1 MIINH
6 WFTTT
11 QLSNNLEE
19 GSALGKNGDLLIF
32 VFFEATCYFFLW
44 CKFQV
49 CILPSPKRKP
59 FSVGNRLE
67 EEIPKDINEQ
77 LMSFARE
84 ICCPPF

>member
-6 WFTTT
+6 WLTTT

-19 GSALGKNGDLLIF
+19 GS
-32 VFFEATCYFFLW
+32 EAACYFSLW
-44 CKFQV
+44 CKFQI

-59 FSVGNRLE
+59 FRVGYRLE

-77 LMSFARE
+77 LMSIARE